1 MRRLTELLSKPVIS
15 LYEGKTEG
23 TIKNAVFNKNLK
35 KLRWLVL
42 FDDQD
47 MLEQKFLPAD
57 EVFSVGENAV
67 IIKNSQAIVPNL
79 PDADTQKQNNPI
91 NTPIYTTGGNL
102 IDKVG
107 DVLLDEKNMLQV
119 IELKSGQQL
128 MLNQIIVSGQDTLIL
143 QDEKNPI
150 NISSLKE
157 KRVPKPKAE
166 MQKRKVEI
174 MQVEKPEEVATV
186 EPQVKEEIAPE
197 PKIEEPRG

>member
-1 MRRLTELLSKPVIS
+1 MRILTELLSKPVIS

-128 MLNQIIVSGQDTLIL
+128 LTSAVAGLIMLIFSIFILRIIGVDIL
-143 QDEKNPI
+143 
-150 NISSLKE
+150 
-157 KRVPKPKAE
+157 
-166 MQKRKVEI
+166 
-174 MQVEKPEEVATV
+174 
-186 EPQVKEEIAPE
+186 
-197 PKIEEPRG
+197 KIPGFGS